1 MLVRV
6 VVLVL
11 VGLVV
16 VVMVAVVVV
25 MVVGVV
31 VMQGSFSHP
40 PGPSRGVPPVSRL
53 TSWPS
58 WRCSPSPPSLTT
70 LR

>member
-1 MLVRV
+1 MPSTPFTASGVLVLVRV

-31 VMQGSFSHP
+31 VMQGSFSHLH
-40 PGPSRGVPPVSRL
+40 RRH
-53 TSWPS
+53 
-58 WRCSPSPPSLTT
+58 
-70 LR
+70 